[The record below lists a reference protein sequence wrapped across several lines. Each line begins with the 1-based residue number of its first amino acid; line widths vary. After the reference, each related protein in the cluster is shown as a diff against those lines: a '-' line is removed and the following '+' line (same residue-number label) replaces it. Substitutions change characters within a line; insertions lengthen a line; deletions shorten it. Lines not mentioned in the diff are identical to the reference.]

1 MLRTTAVELTTIPAA
16 AFRIKTA
23 DGPSITIQRDDYK
36 QPGIASIS
44 RTSGEPIPSKNTNLK
59 KYPLEAFREAIEKTN
74 GLPYK
79 KMKGVKVEEGSISAK
94 KTKAEKELEA
104 EEIIVDSADYQKVV
118 DKYTDKN
125 GKLSYELLNKDFI
138 KFAKSSSIVRDMA
151 ANGATVPQL
160 RKYIYCNK
168 IRNITGNQDL
178 TDKQCE
184 RIVELLDETYPK
196 GVFKELNEE
205 LRKMV
210 SANKKKK

>member
-1 MLRTTAVELTTIPAA
+1 
-16 AFRIKTA
+16 
-23 DGPSITIQRDDYK
+23 
-36 QPGIASIS
+36 
-44 RTSGEPIPSKNTNLK
+44 
-59 KYPLEAFREAIEKTN
+59 
-74 GLPYK
+74 
-79 KMKGVKVEEGSISAK
+79 MKGVKVEEGSISAK

-104 EEIIVDSADYQKVV
+104 EEIIVDSTDYQKVV

-138 KFAKSSSIVRDMA
+138 KFAKSSSVVRNMA
-151 ANGATVPQL
+151 AEGATVPQL

-196 GVFKELNEE
+196 GVFKELNDE

-210 SANKKKK
+210 AANKKK

>member
-1 MLRTTAVELTTIPAA
+1 M
-16 AFRIKTA
+16 FFFNRIC
-23 DGPSITIQRDDYK
+23 
-36 QPGIASIS
+36 
-44 RTSGEPIPSKNTNLK
+44 
-59 KYPLEAFREAIEKTN
+59 
-74 GLPYK
+74 
-79 KMKGVKVEEGSISAK
+79 
-94 KTKAEKELEA
+94 
-104 EEIIVDSADYQKVV
+104 EI
-118 DKYTDKN
+118 
-125 GKLSYELLNKDFI
+125 SYELLNKDFI